1 MKLEFVDTT
10 SPIMINYIH
19 TKGESGKATI
29 FGFYSML
36 GYGTPLSNLNP
47 REPVMKHLGVALN
60 FPDRE
65 EEESRAFDIMYAEQL
80 MNDKASFFDLMK
92 IMSALQ
98 SNGTDEV
105 IVVTN
110 YNHPVV
116 MPIVDS
122 LIKFIQERYGIRSYI
137 TSYPEDIDPY
147 TVSEFE
153 DMEHYMLYL
162 KDIEWYENMKKRMS
176 NAV

>member
-1 MKLEFVDTT
+1 
-10 SPIMINYIH
+10 
-19 TKGESGKATI
+19 
-29 FGFYSML
+29 
-36 GYGTPLSNLNP
+36 
-47 REPVMKHLGVALN
+47 
-60 FPDRE
+60 
-65 EEESRAFDIMYAEQL
+65 MYAEQL
-80 MNDKASFFDLMK
+80 MNDKASFFDFMK
-92 IMSALQ
+92 MMSSLQ
-98 SNGTDEV
+98 STEGSDEV

-110 YNHPVV
+110 YTHPVV

-122 LIKFIQERYGIRSYI
+122 LVKFIQERYGIRSYI
-137 TSYPEDIDPY
+137 SKYPEDIDPY